1 MELSIEEKVG
11 VIEEKIREAERTIR
25 YASNPSD
32 EEIDAQILTGTR
44 EQIIDQ
50 VERQTQ
56 AIRLFNQLIIDL
68 RGIDQS
74 GWYAIIWK
82 EE

>member
-50 VERQTQ
+50 VERQTK
-56 AIRLFNQLIIDL
+56 AIRLFNQLIVDL

-74 GWYAIIWK
+74 G
-82 EE
+82 

>member
-1 MELSIEEKVG
+1 MELSIEEKIG
-11 VIEEKIREAERTIR
+11 IIEEKINEAERTIR

-56 AIRLFNQLIIDL
+56 AISLFSQLILDL

-74 GWYAIIWK
+74 G
-82 EE
+82 

>member
-1 MELSIEEKVG
+1 MELSVEEKVG
-11 VIEEKIREAERTIR
+11 IIEEKIREAERTIR

-56 AIRLFNQLIIDL
+56 SIRLFNQLIVDL
-68 RGIDQS
+68 KGIDQS
-74 GWYAIIWK
+74 G
-82 EE
+82 

>member
-56 AIRLFNQLIIDL
+56 AISLFNQLIVDL
-68 RGIDQS
+68 RGIDQA
-74 GWYAIIWK
+74 G
-82 EE
+82 

>member
-1 MELSIEEKVG
+1 MELSVEEKVG
-11 VIEEKIREAERTIR
+11 IIEEKIREAERTIR

-56 AIRLFNQLIIDL
+56 AIRLFNQLIVDL
-68 RGIDQS
+68 KGIDQS

>member
-56 AIRLFNQLIIDL
+56 AIRLFNQLIVDL

-74 GWYAIIWK
+74 G
-82 EE
+82 

>member
-74 GWYAIIWK
+74 G
-82 EE
+82 

>member
-1 MELSIEEKVG
+1 MELSVEEKVG
-11 VIEEKIREAERTIR
+11 IIEEKIREAERTIR

-56 AIRLFNQLIIDL
+56 SIRLFNQLILDL
-68 RGIDQS
+68 KGIDQS
-74 GWYAIIWK
+74 G
-82 EE
+82 

>member
-1 MELSIEEKVG
+1 MELSVEEKVG
-11 VIEEKIREAERTIR
+11 IIEEKIREAERTIR

-56 AIRLFNQLIIDL
+56 AIRLFNQLIVDL
-68 RGIDQS
+68 KGIDQS
-74 GWYAIIWK
+74 G
-82 EE
+82 

>member
-1 MELSIEEKVG
+1 MELSVEEKVG
-11 VIEEKIREAERTIR
+11 IIEEKICEAERTIR

-56 AIRLFNQLIIDL
+56 AIRLFSQLILDL
-68 RGIDQS
+68 KGIDQS
-74 GWYAIIWK
+74 G
-82 EE
+82 